1 MGQRNHDP
9 GEGVKGRSEV
19 VLSGKLHACSVGPRL
34 HRVPPVEEE
43 GGAQG
48 PNRADVDRTE
58 SVHLSR

>member
-9 GEGVKGRSEV
+9 GEGGQRAFRGR
-19 VLSGKLHACSVGPRL
+19 AVGSTEL
-34 HRVPPVEEE
+34 PPVEEE

-48 PNRADVDRTE
+48 PNRADGDRTE